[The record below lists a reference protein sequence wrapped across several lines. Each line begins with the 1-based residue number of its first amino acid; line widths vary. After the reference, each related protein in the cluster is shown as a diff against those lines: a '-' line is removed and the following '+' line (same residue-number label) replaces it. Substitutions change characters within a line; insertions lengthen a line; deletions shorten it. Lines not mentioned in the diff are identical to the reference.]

1 MLLIGNPET
10 PEQFDE
16 YFELRWRV
24 VRAPWNQP
32 RGSERDELDASADH
46 VSVYDVNK
54 RLIGVGRLHL
64 NNATEAQIRYMASEE
79 AFRGLGVGRSIV
91 EKLELLAR
99 SYGVER
105 IVLNSRER
113 AVGFYKH
120 LRYHIVNDG
129 PTMFDE
135 IQHFKMEKI
144 FRNDMEADG

>member
-24 VRAPWNQP
+24 LRAPWHQP
-32 RGSERDELDASADH
+32 RGSERDELNASADH

-79 AFRGLGVGRSIV
+79 AFGGWAWV
-91 EKLELLAR
+91 EA
-99 SYGVER
+99 S
-105 IVLNSRER
+105 
-113 AVGFYKH
+113 
-120 LRYHIVNDG
+120 LRN
-129 PTMFDE
+129 
-135 IQHFKMEKI
+135 
-144 FRNDMEADG
+144 